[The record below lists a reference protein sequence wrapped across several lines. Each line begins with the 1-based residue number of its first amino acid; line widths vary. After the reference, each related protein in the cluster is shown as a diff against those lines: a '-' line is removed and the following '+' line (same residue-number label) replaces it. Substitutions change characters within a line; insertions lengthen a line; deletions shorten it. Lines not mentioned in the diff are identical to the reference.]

1 MNFLETYAANCG
13 AKIGSPYIYTTFFP
27 LPFEKYITFHSD
39 SEGNAKNYDY
49 LQDVI
54 NILTPALKADGIKI
68 VQIGNPTD
76 RIFANC
82 VSLKGAAS
90 QNQIAYI
97 IQHSMLHFGA
107 DGFPTHL
114 AGGFDVPIVSLFSNN
129 YVNCDKP
136 YFGSPEKQIFLNSYE
151 RTTNKKPS
159 FANEENPKTINL
171 IKPEE
176 IVISILKLLKIDYEI
191 PFDSIFFGK
200 KYSNFIVQEVIPNH
214 RNILFNPEQMV
225 EIRLDSPFYK
235 EEDFFY
241 LLMQYKK
248 SVLIMDK
255 PVNLNIL
262 KQFKQ
267 NIAMVVF
274 KITEVD
280 QKEYLAQLE
289 ALGLKTML
297 VSELP
302 EARISELKIKY
313 YEFGLIIKVEQVAEE
328 KISELKK
335 EVNRL
340 FFRSS
345 KITASD
351 SKFYAS
357 AAAVAKESPIQNND
371 EYQKVID
378 SPDFWKDLDFY
389 TIVKRK

>member
-1 MNFLETYAANCG
+1 
-13 AKIGSPYIYTTFFP
+13 
-27 LPFEKYITFHSD
+27 
-39 SEGNAKNYDY
+39 
-49 LQDVI
+49 
-54 NILTPALKADGIKI
+54 
-68 VQIGNPTD
+68 
-76 RIFANC
+76 
-82 VSLKGAAS
+82 
-90 QNQIAYI
+90 
-97 IQHSMLHFGA
+97 
-107 DGFPTHL
+107 
-114 AGGFDVPIVSLFSNN
+114 
-129 YVNCDKP
+129 
-136 YFGSPEKQIFLNSYE
+136 
-151 RTTNKKPS
+151 
-159 FANEENPKTINL
+159 
-171 IKPEE
+171 
-176 IVISILKLLKIDYEI
+176 
-191 PFDSIFFGK
+191 
-200 KYSNFIVQEVIPNH
+200 
-214 RNILFNPEQMV
+214 
-225 EIRLDSPFYK
+225 
-235 EEDFFY
+235 
-241 LLMQYKK
+241 
-248 SVLIMDK
+248 
-255 PVNLNIL
+255 
-262 KQFKQ
+262 
-267 NIAMVVF
+267 MVVF